1 MFKHAESERLKKIVM
16 LPNITARL
24 VSQCELRVPFFFLP
38 EMPTKKITYSF
49 IGFGSLMPKRESG
62 ERARRGAETTRRP
75 PREGRGGGTGA
86 DDATMARRDR
96 ADYAGMSDSQ
106 VAVACAVEQARIEAR
121 DKARSEFGCI
131 RSQLGEESTWW
142 LCQPPKMRS
151 MAADVAHRGDPMP
164 FEVEGELL
172 ESLEILPEER
182 MSKVYR
188 ILGQSQGWSL
198 GQGKAS
204 VDVEK
209 KIDVTVDVKGVDL
222 GALQPPTLWRLH
234 RYINACFRAEA
245 CKELK
250 RSLGFGCVFCG

>member
-1 MFKHAESERLKKIVM
+1 
-16 LPNITARL
+16 
-24 VSQCELRVPFFFLP
+24 
-38 EMPTKKITYSF
+38 
-49 IGFGSLMPKRESG
+49 MPKRESG
-62 ERARRGAETTRRP
+62 ERARRGAETTRRR

-86 DDATMARRDR
+86 DDAAMARRDR

-106 VAVACAVEQARIEAR
+106 VAVACAVEQARVEAR

-209 KIDVTVDVKGVDL
+209 KVDVTVDVKGVDL

>member
-1 MFKHAESERLKKIVM
+1 M
-16 LPNITARL
+16 
-24 VSQCELRVPFFFLP
+24 RVPVL
-38 EMPTKKITYSF
+38 TYSF
-49 IGFGSLMPKRESG
+49 IGFGSLTQKQKRESG
-62 ERARRGAETTRRP
+62 ERRAEGRRRP
-75 PREGRGGGTGA
+75 GAAARGEGEGRGS

-151 MAADVAHRGDPMP
+151 MAADGAHRGDPMP

>member
-1 MFKHAESERLKKIVM
+1 
-16 LPNITARL
+16 
-24 VSQCELRVPFFFLP
+24 
-38 EMPTKKITYSF
+38 MPTQKDNIQFHRFREFDAK
-49 IGFGSLMPKRESG
+49 KRESAG
-62 ERARRGAETTRRP
+62 LEAPRDAP

-151 MAADVAHRGDPMP
+151 MAAECAHRGDPMP